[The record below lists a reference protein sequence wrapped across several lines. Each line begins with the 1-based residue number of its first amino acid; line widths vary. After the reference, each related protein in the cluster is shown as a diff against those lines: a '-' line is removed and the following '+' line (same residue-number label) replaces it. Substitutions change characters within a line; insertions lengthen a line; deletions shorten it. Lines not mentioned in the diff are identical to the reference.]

1 MTINLSLLNFDLIWV
16 ILLFK
21 KVMTLDE
28 KAKEVGSRIFQMR
41 KALGLTQEKLAE
53 LSDIFFQFLVD
64 IEHGNKT

>member
-41 KALGLTQEKLAE
+41 KALGPTQEKLAE
-53 LSDIFFQFLVD
+53 LIGYIYSVS
-64 IEHGNKT
+64 G